1 MLTALVLTALLA
13 EATPAPQPNA
23 KAHDQSAE
31 QSAKPAKPAK
41 PAQRAEEETPILDS
55 KTNKAASEQGTPV
68 REEAPINRKIDNPI
82 MPPLPDGTAGSQVLE
97 PGKSPVEPH
106 RDTLPNELSDVPLAP
121 TGPAPPAAT
130 PQQGQE
136 SHTGKTGGGANRV
149 DSIR

>member
-23 KAHDQSAE
+23 AASDPASAT
-31 QSAKPAKPAK
+31 APAP
-41 PAQRAEEETPILDS
+41 RETPILKN
-55 KTNKAASEQGTPV
+55 KTEGAGAKSPPP
-68 REEAPINRKIDNPI
+68 REEAPINRKIDNPV

-106 RDTLPNELSDVPLAP
+106 RDALPNELSDVPLAP
-121 TGPAPPAAT
+121 TGPAPPATA
-130 PQQGQE
+130 PQQGKE